1 MDNQQ
6 AWLLQPDG
14 TYERAQAGRKQ
25 PLRSQ
30 SALLDLHAESFSPRK
45 VAERAERT
53 TKEKRKGKRKR
64 KQDGDRRRA

>member
-14 TYERAQAGRKQ
+14 TYERVQVGRKQ

-30 SALLDLHAESFSPRK
+30 SALLDLHAESYSPRK
-45 VAERAERT
+45 VAERNERT
-53 TKEKRKGKRKR
+53 AKEKRKGKRKR
-64 KQDGDRRRA
+64 DNDRRRA